1 MNYAY
6 KTIGQWTKHLITISR
21 DRFGKDIGELTQEE
35 LSEASQIIKD
45 FNINEATKQLSNT
58 NLIHNTM
65 NDFRVVRTRMI
76 DVDSVHIDIHYGS
89 DDEIVASGQYNIR
102 TNWAHVTREEVY
114 ENMLGSDWE
123 DEMQEAIENRV
134 IEIA

>member
-1 MNYAY
+1 MKN
-6 KTIGQWTKHLITISR
+6 
-21 DRFGKDIGELTQEE
+21 
-35 LSEASQIIKD
+35 
-45 FNINEATKQLSNT
+45 
-58 NLIHNTM
+58 
-65 NDFRVVRTRMI
+65 FRVVRTRMI

-123 DEMQEAIENRV
+123 DEMQEAIEERT
-134 IEIA
+134 IEIQ

>member
-1 MNYAY
+1 MVE
-6 KTIGQWTKHLITISR
+6 TSR
-21 DRFGKDIGELTQEE
+21 DVCYIY
-35 LSEASQIIKD
+35 S
-45 FNINEATKQLSNT
+45 
-58 NLIHNTM
+58 LIHNTM
-65 NDFRVVRTRMI
+65 KNFRVVRTRMI

-123 DEMQEAIENRV
+123 DQMQEAIEERT
-134 IEIA
+134 IEIG